1 MLQKPDLQDKKIIVV
16 LQEVYGIQGTEIAFL
31 PLGADLRTAVY
42 RVDSAEGTPYFVK
55 VRRGDFNEIALT
67 LPQFLHE
74 QGVKQIIAP
83 LPTTAGTLHTPL
95 EDFQLMV
102 YPFIEGDNGYV
113 VGLSEEQWQEL
124 GEAFKRVHTTPIPTP
139 LQASVPC
146 ETYTPKW
153 RGIVKSYVKR
163 DEADA
168 YTDPIA
174 LELFAFLKERR
185 EEILALVERAEQL
198 AQELEA
204 HPREFVLCHT
214 DIHAGNVL
222 IERNGGFYIVDW
234 DDPILA
240 PKERDLMYFGAG
252 LWGRWHTPQEEET
265 LFFRGYGQTEID
277 QTVLAYYRFERIVQ
291 DIAVDCSHILQI
303 NADHEDRA
311 QSLYYLTGN
320 FQPNSTVDLAY
331 QADPSRKK

>member
-1 MLQKPDLQDKKIIVV
+1 MLQKPDLQDEKIIMV
-16 LQEVYGIQGTEIAFL
+16 LQEAYGIQGTEITFL

-42 RVDSAEGTPYFVK
+42 RMDSANGIAYFVK
-55 VRRGDFNEIALT
+55 LRRGDFNEITLT

-74 QGVKQIIAP
+74 QGVEQIIAP
-83 LPTTAGTLHTPL
+83 LPTTTGTLHAPL
-95 EDFQLMV
+95 EDFHVMV
-102 YPFIEGDNGYV
+102 YPFVEGDNGYV
-113 VGLSEEQWQEL
+113 VGLSEEQWREL
-124 GEAFKRVHTTPIPTP
+124 GEAFKRIHTTPIPPT
-139 LQASVPC
+139 LQARVPC

-153 RGIVKSYVKR
+153 RGIVKSYVAR
-163 DEADA
+163 NDADA
-168 YTDPIA
+168 YTDPLA
-174 LELFAFLKERR
+174 LKLFAFLEERR

-198 AQELEA
+198 AQEIEA
-204 HPREFVLCHT
+204 HPREFVLCHA

-291 DIAVDCSHILQI
+291 DIAVDCSHILQTD
-303 NADHEDRA
+303 ADHEDRA

-320 FQPNSTVDLAY
+320 FQPNSTVALAY
-331 QADPSRKK
+331 EADPSRKK